1 MPEDDQQPLLKGI
14 DDANEEIRQ
23 RDRINEQ
30 ENNAING
37 KGSSQQAVERLSAKN
52 IKISGKSPSQILR
65 EKTP

>member
-52 IKISGKSPSQILR
+52 IKISGKSPS
-65 EKTP
+65 